1 MLVLFRALYFNI
13 QCFQFY
19 VNEYSIRWLL
29 KSNILCQNA
38 HSQKQF
44 LWWYFASDFLAPGVV
59 IMQASARVKI
69 ISAPPGVMIEPPGV
83 MIASPGVMIAPAS
96 RSCT

>member
-1 MLVLFRALYFNI
+1 M
-13 QCFQFY
+13 
-19 VNEYSIRWLL
+19 
-29 KSNILCQNA
+29 NILSGDYLRVIFCVKM
-38 HSQKQF
+38 HTDKSSF
-44 LWWYFASDFLAPGVV
+44 CDDIFSLDDLLPPGVV
-59 IMQASARVKI
+59 IIPAPARVMIKPAPTVVKI